1 MGFLW
6 DIYNSL
12 ADEQKSADSKALFD
26 GKTAYGKTAENN
38 SYKMDGNRN
47 KKSRGFMSF

>member
-12 ADEQKSADSKALFD
+12 ADDQKSADSKTLFNS
-26 GKTAYGKTAENN
+26 KTAYKKTTENN
-38 SYKMDGNRN
+38 SYKIMDRN
-47 KKSRGFMSF
+47 LRKKPRELM

>member
-12 ADEQKSADSKALFD
+12 ADEQKSVDSKMLFDSKAP
-26 GKTAYGKTAENN
+26 YGKTAENN
-38 SYKMDGNRN
+38 SYKMDRNRN
-47 KKSRGFMSF
+47 KKPRGSMNF